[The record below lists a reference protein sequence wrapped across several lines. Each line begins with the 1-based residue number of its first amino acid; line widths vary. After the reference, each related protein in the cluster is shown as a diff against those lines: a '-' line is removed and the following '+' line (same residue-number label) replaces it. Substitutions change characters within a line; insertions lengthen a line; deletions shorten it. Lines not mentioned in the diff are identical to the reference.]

1 MPLKL
6 HRLTIFSNT
15 CHHLAV
21 ELELQLQAHQGRS
34 LHHKGDTKGL
44 SNGGHCPASGSG
56 ISMGKDVPMCEEKDK
71 EWYPARVLLCAYL
84 IQGQQDAMFRSQGKH
99 ETAAAAAAA
108 ARLLP
113 EFEALTTTILCGPLT
128 TSLCPSSPNS
138 AAEKSS
144 DRSPESPASTTPL
157 QPAQLRPFAAQLAAF
172 DSAWCS
178 YLYHFV
184 AWEVKDAQ
192 VLEADLTQMACQ
204 NSLCCRNAK
213 FYLMEIHLD

>member
-1 MPLKL
+1 
-6 HRLTIFSNT
+6 
-15 CHHLAV
+15 
-21 ELELQLQAHQGRS
+21 
-34 LHHKGDTKGL
+34 
-44 SNGGHCPASGSG
+44 
-56 ISMGKDVPMCEEKDK
+56 MGKDVPMCEEKDK
-71 EWYPARVLLCAYL
+71 EWYPACLFLCAYV
-84 IQGQQDAMFRSQGKH
+84 IQGQQNVTFSSRGKH
-99 ETAAAAAAA
+99 ETALAAAAAA

-113 EFEALTTTILCGPLT
+113 EVEALTTTILDGPLT

-138 AAEKSS
+138 TAEKSS
-144 DRSPESPASTTPL
+144 DWSPKSPASTTPL
-157 QPAQLRPFAAQLAAF
+157 QPPQLRPFVAQLAAF
-172 DSAWCS
+172 DSSWCS

>member
-15 CHHLAV
+15 CHRLAV

-34 LHHKGDTKGL
+34 SHHKGDTKGL
-44 SNGGHCPASGSG
+44 SNGGHCPASGAG
-56 ISMGKDVPMCEEKDK
+56 ISMGKDVPMCEGKDK
-71 EWYPARVLLCAYL
+71 KWYPAHVFLCAYM
-84 IQGQQDAMFRSQGKH
+84 IQEQQDAMFSSRGKH
-99 ETAAAAAAA
+99 ETALAA

-113 EFEALTTTILCGPLT
+113 ESEALTTTILCGPLP
-128 TSLCPSSPNS
+128 TSLCPSSHNS

-144 DRSPESPASTTPL
+144 DWSPESPASTTPL
-157 QPAQLRPFAAQLAAF
+157 QPPQLRPFAAQLAAF